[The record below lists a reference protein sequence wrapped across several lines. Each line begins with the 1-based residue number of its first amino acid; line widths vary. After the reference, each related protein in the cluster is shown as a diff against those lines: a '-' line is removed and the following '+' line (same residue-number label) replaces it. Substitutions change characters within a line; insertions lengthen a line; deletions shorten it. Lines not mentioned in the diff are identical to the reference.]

1 LYFNGLGA
9 SLKNVSMQPEIRH
22 DFKHRVDLYLDN
34 ELQMDEQE
42 VLMNEV
48 KNNPHFQAVLD
59 QERNFRTFLRSNVSR
74 KSVSPALIENI
85 KERLRQPPV

>member
-1 LYFNGLGA
+1 
-9 SLKNVSMQPEIRH
+9 MQPEIRH

-48 KNNPHFQAVLD
+48 RNNPVYQSVLD
-59 QERNFRTFLRSNVSR
+59 QERSFRTFLKSNINR

-85 KERLRQPPV
+85 KERLRQPPI

>member
-1 LYFNGLGA
+1 
-9 SLKNVSMQPEIRH
+9 MQPEIRH

-48 KNNPHFQAVLD
+48 KTTTFQEAVL
-59 QERNFRTFLRSNVSR
+59 V
-74 KSVSPALIENI
+74 K
-85 KERLRQPPV
+85 KETLSKCE

>member
-1 LYFNGLGA
+1 
-9 SLKNVSMQPEIRH
+9 MQPEIRH

-74 KSVSPALIENI
+74 KSVSPALI
-85 KERLRQPPV
+85 

>member
-1 LYFNGLGA
+1 
-9 SLKNVSMQPEIRH
+9 MQPEIRH

-48 KNNPHFQAVLD
+48 RNNPVYQSVLD
-59 QERNFRTFLRSNVSR
+59 QERSFRTFLKSNINR
-74 KSVSPALIENI
+74 KSVSPTLIENI
-85 KERLRQPPV
+85 KERLRQPPI